1 MCELLNSPGVSGAGV
16 KVYHTCSPALGP
28 HLNMQVLNVG
38 LLVAEQPLLC
48 IGFTTVKVENRN
60 STITE
65 YEHAVP
71 VSTCQCF
78 QT

>member
-1 MCELLNSPGVSGAGV
+1 MCELLKCPGVSETGV
-16 KVYHTCSPALGP
+16 KVYHTCSPALDP
-28 HLNMQVLNVG
+28 HLDMQALNVVM
-38 LLVAEQPLLC
+38 LIAEQPLLC

-65 YEHAVP
+65 YEHAMP
-71 VSTCQCF
+71 ASTCQCF